1 MKIVHRANIDT
12 ERWDYKIANSA
23 IDNIFCYSWYLDS
36 TAKDWCALVS
46 ENYKTVLPLPFAK
59 KLGVKQL
66 YQPQFSREI
75 DIFGAEF
82 SWEDALPILQNE
94 FKAVQFR
101 TAMQLEL
108 NQTEQRVH
116 QILRLNEPFAL
127 STNAKRLIK
136 KASDFRIETADDPQ
150 ILISIFKKTAF
161 KKIDTISDADLKSL
175 KTLMTEALQNN
186 AGELMI
192 IKNGAETVGAGF
204 FLKDKKRI
212 TYLKGACFEQEK
224 KSGAM
229 FKLIYSA
236 LECYQSNY
244 ELFDF
249 GGSNIENVANFYR
262 KFGASDRTYYN
273 YQLKDLPKWY
283 KAIKRL
289 KK

>member
-1 MKIVHRANIDT
+1 MKIIHRANIDT
-12 ERWDYKIANSA
+12 EKWDYAIANSA
-23 IDNIFCYSWYLDS
+23 VDNIFCYSWYLDA

-46 ENYKTVLPLPFAK
+46 ENYKTVLPLPFSK

-82 SWEDALPILQNE
+82 TWDEALPILQKE

-101 TAMQLEL
+101 TAVRL
-108 NQTEQRVH
+108 NLTQTEQRVH
-116 QILRLNEPFAL
+116 QILNLKQPLQL

-136 KASDFRIETADDPQ
+136 KASAYTIEPSRE
-150 ILISIFKKTAF
+150 IEKLISIFKETSF
-161 KKIDTISDADLKSL
+161 KKIDTISESDLERLLSL
-175 KTLMTEALQNN
+175 MQNALAND
-186 AGELMI
+186 AGELLV
-192 IKNGAETVGAGF
+192 IKKGREVVGAGF

-212 TYLKGACFEQEK
+212 TYLKGACFEEHK

-229 FKLIYSA
+229 FKLIHSA
-236 LECYQSNY
+236 IEEYQEDY
-244 ELFDF
+244 EHFDF
-249 GGSNIENVANFYR
+249 GGSNVENVANFYR